1 MKEIYR
7 SKKPDKTDLTAELVK
22 RPNESTVILKY
33 LTGDEKGKSVTIST
47 STLKRYWRKEQSDEV
62 TETPKEKTP
71 EEILNIDMEEVNKPY
86 KPDVTPHYIE
96 KPESVKE
103 YEESKRRKPKCEFK
117 LPETY
122 SEYADIL
129 ADNDVKLKSVNKGYI
144 ALEDASK
151 LKLLSTGI
159 GVLASTALG
168 EALAKSGLTSRPC
181 IEQGTPF
188 RFDIKTSEQNDAL
201 IKALAFLYPLSL

>member
-22 RPNESTVILKY
+22 CPNESTVILKY

-47 STLKRYWRKEQSDEV
+47 STLKRYWRKEPAEDTT
-62 TETPKEKTP
+62 TEKSA
-71 EEILNIDMEEVNKPY
+71 EEILGIDMEEVNKPY

-103 YEESKRRKPKCEFK
+103 YEESKRRKPKCEYD
-117 LPETY
+117 LPGNY
-122 SEYADIL
+122 NDYADLL
-129 ADNDVKLKSVNKGYI
+129 ASKSIKLKSVNSGYI
-144 ALEDASK
+144 SLSDSSK
-151 LKLLSTGI
+151 LKLLSNGI

-168 EALAKSGLTSRPC
+168 EELAKSGMTSRPC
-181 IEQGTPF
+181 IEKGTPF
-188 RFDIKTSEQNDAL
+188 RFDIKSEEQFDTLNE
-201 IKALAFLYPLSL
+201 ALAKLYPM

>member
-1 MKEIYR
+1 M
-7 SKKPDKTDLTAELVK
+7 
-22 RPNESTVILKY
+22 
-33 LTGDEKGKSVTIST
+33 TGDEKGKSVTIST
-47 STLKRYWRKEQSDEV
+47 STLKRYWRKEQAEDTT
-62 TETPKEKTP
+62 TEKSA
-71 EEILNIDMEEVNKPY
+71 EEILGIDMEEVNKPY

-103 YEESKRRKPKCEFK
+103 YEENKRRKPKCEFAI
-117 LPETY
+117 PSSY
-122 SEYADIL
+122 NEYADIL
-129 ADNDVKLKSVNKGYI
+129 ADNDVRLKSVNKGYI

-181 IEQGTPF
+181 IEKGTPF